1 MMAGSS
7 SSSSIDG
14 NDRRN
19 SNNNTNDNEET
30 LAERRPHDEK
40 PTKFTRCRT
49 GCLRCRTRR
58 RKCDETKPRCRN
70 CIEKNLVC
78 RYGVQVTF
86 LPKNTFTVAE
96 GELCTS
102 TNTNTNTK
110 SVEDG
115 NGNEERVAKRQERS
129 RKGRWKWVKFVNEDP
144 TLGGDDI
151 VDEDSISDGGRASG
165 DETVMAPSRIGSE
178 AETGDGGLDPSL
190 VGNGAFSDRDKSAVH
205 GLLAL
210 GTGDGVDI
218 YRAANTGGEKNTEV
232 FSQELMARTPAVL
245 KHTPGFVGSPEG
257 LSSIN
262 ANSMTDTAKVKLLCH
277 YRYHVA
283 PWLDI
288 CDLTHPF
295 GITAVQMALSSEPL
309 MNALLEL
316 SSASIIQDM
325 GHQQMSRFSSI
336 NQWNSRPWSDSS
348 STFTIEDALTAVLEE
363 TRCLVADIA
372 HTWKNMQ
379 NLRTRK
385 LEILAHE
392 ALDPGIASSIYW
404 MFFRLDLS
412 AALANDRPIQIQL
425 PMSPLPSLPILSSIE
440 EVRERTRAYTHVLLW
455 LLGKA
460 LMVYHQQTSPDRY
473 AAPPQL
479 LDSWLDVFEGIEQ
492 WYHLRPHE
500 FQPMVDLGVDDQ
512 LLQAESGFP
521 LLLFA
526 NGMGAFC
533 NQLYH
538 TAMLLLLQCKP
549 RTALLGLQSIT
560 LSPLWHSQRICG
572 IALNNDRR
580 ESWDPCLLA
589 SFLVAARRMT
599 HESQQQE
606 ILGGFERV
614 RSITGWDVDG
624 YLTQLQDDWSFLDG
638 F

>member
-1 MMAGSS
+1 MADTSVSGSS
-7 SSSSIDG
+7 VD
-14 NDRRN
+14 DN
-19 SNNNTNDNEET
+19 SNEKGPLAGRRTHEE
-30 LAERRPHDEK
+30 RPA
-40 PTKFTRCRT
+40 TKFTRCRT

-102 TNTNTNTK
+102 TNTK
-110 SVEDG
+110 SIEK
-115 NGNEERVAKRQERS
+115 EERVVRREERQ
-129 RKGRWKWVKFVNEDP
+129 RKGKWRWVKFVNEDP
-144 TLGGDDI
+144 TVGGDDI
-151 VDEDSISDGGRASG
+151 VDEDSISDGARASG
-165 DETVMAPSRIGSE
+165 DETVLAPSRIGSE
-178 AETGDGGLDPSL
+178 VDIGDDGLHGSPAMHSSL
-190 VGNGAFSDRDKSAVH
+190 IANKAFSDRDKSAVH

-210 GTGDGVDI
+210 GTSDGVN
-218 YRAANTGGEKNTEV
+218 YHRAAPDKGYEKASSDFV
-232 FSQELMARTPAVL
+232 SSELVASTPAVM
-245 KHTPGFVGSPEG
+245 KHAPSFVGSSERLPSS
-257 LSSIN
+257 LS
-262 ANSMTDTAKVKLLCH
+262 ANPITDTAKLKLLCH

-283 PWLDI
+283 PWLDL

-295 GITAVQMALSSEPL
+295 GITAVQMALGSEPL
-309 MNALLEL
+309 MTALLEL
-316 SSASIIQDM
+316 SNACVILKDM
-325 GHQQMSRFSSI
+325 GNQQTSHISRI
-336 NQWNSRPWSDSS
+336 DQWTRPLRSDS
-348 STFTIEDALTAVLEE
+348 FTLTAENALTAVLEE
-363 TRCLVADIA
+363 TRWLVTDIA
-372 HTWKNMQ
+372 QTWKNME
-379 NLRTRK
+379 NLMTRTRN
-385 LEILAHE
+385 LDPLAHQ

-412 AALANDRPIQIQL
+412 TALANDRPIETQL
-425 PMSPLPSLPILSSIE
+425 PTLPLPSLPILSRIE
-440 EVRERTRAYTHVLLW
+440 EVRERTRAYAHALLW
-455 LLGKA
+455 LCGKA
-460 LMVYHQQTSPDRY
+460 LMLYHQETIPGQF
-473 AAPPQL
+473 AASQQL
-479 LDSWLDVFEGIEQ
+479 PDSWLDIFDAIEQ

-512 LLQAESGFP
+512 LAQTESGFP

-526 NGMGAFC
+526 NGTGAFC

-580 ESWDPCLLA
+580 ESWDPCLIA

-606 ILGGFERV
+606 ILEGFERV
-614 RSITGWDVDG
+614 RNITGLNMDG
-624 YLTQLQDDWSFLDG
+624 YLTQLQEDWSFLDG